1 MKRHEIR
8 TFQAASALLRR
19 TDLHQA
25 LYDEAATLLGSA
37 VINLHGEAHRA
48 RRAEELKIFRKD
60 FFQYYEKNVL
70 ARELE
75 ETLAPFVEW
84 GEADMVDLGYRLMLN
99 LTADFA
105 GVDRP
110 GRSREASEDLCGL
123 LKTFTLAPVLDQ
135 STLGDT
141 SALKAE
147 LAAGI
152 EAFDR
157 RYLTPSIDRRLAIIA
172 EIASGREPDSALPRD
187 VLTILL
193 QARDKLQ
200 MGHTELLHEIIF
212 FLLAGSHTSVHALTH
227 VLHEM
232 FAWLEANPE
241 EIGRAAGDPFFI
253 QRCVHESLRLYPS
266 SPIAK
271 RRPDCPMHIPSIGEV
286 GLDDDLVIHLDQ
298 ANRDPDAF
306 GPDAEKFCPHRAAAG
321 RISPYGLSMGMG
333 MHTCLGHNLA
343 VGAVPKPGADP
354 ATHHYGTVPT
364 IVAALVAAGVRPHP
378 ERKPVRDPTTTR
390 ATWESFPVVFEGAR
404 AGLSR
409 PRRGAAGR

>member
-1 MKRHEIR
+1 M
-8 TFQAASALLRR
+8 LRR

-48 RRAEELKIFRKD
+48 RRGEELKIFRKD

-75 ETLAPFVEW
+75 ETLAPYVAA

-110 GRSREASEDLCGL
+110 GRSREATEDLRGL

-141 SALKAE
+141 SALKTE

-157 RYLTPSIDRRLAIIA
+157 RYLTPSIERRLAIIA
-172 EIASGREPDSALPRD
+172 DVAAGRVPATALPRD

-193 QARDKLQ
+193 QARQKLG
-200 MGHTELLHEIIF
+200 MGHEDLLHEIIF

-227 VLHEM
+227 VLGEM
-232 FAWLEANPE
+232 FAWFEAHPE
-241 EIGRAAGDPFFI
+241 DRDRAAEDRFFI

-271 RRPDCPMHIPSIGEV
+271 RRPDCPMNLEPIGKV
-286 GLDDDLVIHLDQ
+286 GKDDDLIIHLDH
-298 ANRDPDAF
+298 ANRDSEVFGADA
-306 GPDAEKFCPHRAAAG
+306 ASFCPHRTVSG

-333 MHTCLGHNLA
+333 MHACLGLNLA
-343 VGAVPKPGADP
+343 VGSVPKPGADP
-354 ATHHYGTVPT
+354 ATHDFGTVPM
-364 IVAALVAAGVRPHP
+364 IVSALLAAGVRPNP
-378 ERKPVRDPTTTR
+378 DQAPIRDSTTTR
-390 ATWESFPVVFEGAR
+390 ATWARFPVAFGPA
-404 AGLSR
+404 
-409 PRRGAAGR
+409 

>member
-75 ETLAPFVEW
+75 ETLAPYVAA

-110 GRSREASEDLCGL
+110 GRSPEATEDLCDL

-152 EAFDR
+152 ETFDR
-157 RYLTPSIDRRLAIIA
+157 HYLTPSIDRRMAIIA
-172 EIASGREPDSALPRD
+172 AVAEGTEPEAALPRD

-193 QARDKLQ
+193 QARDKLG
-200 MGHTELLHEIIF
+200 MGHEELLHEIIF

-232 FAWLEANPE
+232 FAWFEAHPE
-241 EIGRAAGDPFFI
+241 DRGRLAGDPFFI

-271 RRPDCPMHIPSIGEV
+271 RRPDCPMNIPAIGEV
-286 GLDDDLVIHLDQ
+286 GPEEDLVIHLDE
-298 ANRDPDAF
+298 ANRDADAF
-306 GPDAEKFCPHRAAAG
+306 GADAGSFCPNRQVSG
-321 RISPYGLSMGMG
+321 RVSPYGLSMGIG
-333 MHTCLGHNLA
+333 MHTCLGLNLA
-343 VGAVPKPGADP
+343 VGSVPKADSDP
-354 ATHHYGTVPT
+354 ATHHYGTVPM
-364 IVAALVAAGVRPHP
+364 IVSALVAAGVRRHP
-378 ERKPVRDPTTTR
+378 EQSAVRDETTTR
-390 ATWESFPVVFEGAR
+390 ATWACFPVAFG
-404 AGLSR
+404 
-409 PRRGAAGR
+409 RG